1 MSELKNWKTDYS
13 TFETTINVWIRVSEQ
28 TRGNAILASVLIK
41 ELANSG
47 VEVKGTRRNKDK
59 PLDLSKDL
67 TIINNHRTTLTKAIK
82 AGGELNGVDTKTL
95 NEWEQRVL
103 KKMKSAVN
111 TLTDF
116 GDTKLDDKFFRSF

>member
-13 TFETTINVWIRVSEQ
+13 TFETTIRVWIQVSDQ

-41 ELANSG
+41 ELALSG

>member
-1 MSELKNWKTDYS
+1 MPELKNWKTDYS
-13 TFETTINVWIRVSEQ
+13 TFETTIRVWIQVSDQ

>member
-1 MSELKNWKTDYS
+1 MPELKNWKTDYS
-13 TFETTINVWIRVSEQ
+13 TFETTISVWIRVSDQ

-82 AGGELNGVDTKTL
+82 AGGELNGVDSKKL
-95 NEWEQRVL
+95 DDWEQRVL
-103 KKMKSAVN
+103 KKMKQVVN

-116 GDTKLDDKFFRSF
+116 GDTKLDDSFFSRF